1 MNSYVVKFTDR
12 DLDTILG
19 VAQDHIQVLVVSL
32 EKVFSFCVS
41 VQADVEYL
49 SILMRRHLNLKVE
62 NTSLLL
68 IILALAKI
76 DVGDEVSRLIRK
88 ALVLQGLILRVCERA
103 EAALNANSI
112 WGSYAS
118 VLSQNNLPWLLVL
131 LRDLLVF
138 NLLSLRR

>member
-1 MNSYVVKFTDR
+1 M
-12 DLDTILG
+12 
-19 VAQDHIQVLVVSL
+19 
-32 EKVFSFCVS
+32 EKVFGFCVS

-49 SILMRRHLNLKVE
+49 SVLMRRYLNLKVE

-68 IILALAKI
+68 IVLALSKI
-76 DVGDEVSRLIRK
+76 DVGDEVSRLIGK
-88 ALVLQGLILRVCERA
+88 ALVLQGLILWICERA